1 MGITEL
7 VVLFLTNNSPLYIS
21 MTYERKCQKSR
32 GYIESYPQVNIMKGK
47 TLRGRAWPEGT
58 VQISPK
64 SKAKP
69 KSRTKTTGDLKGRKR
84 GVTNEKWYRKT
95 KASPRKLNRS

>member
-47 TLRGRAWPEGT
+47 TLKGRAWPEGT
-58 VQISPK
+58 VEFVTEIGK
-64 SKAKP
+64 K
-69 KSRTKTTGDLKGRKR
+69 TKQPTS
-84 GVTNEKWYRKT
+84 KWYRKQPGG
-95 KASPRKLNRS
+95 PRKLKRT